1 MSEEK
6 KHVPRSFWSFP
17 RSRVPFSHLESMD
30 DDWNLHEFSNPS
42 GLSVSEDDD
51 HVYIEA
57 AIPGIKSDEIDLSFS
72 NGILWIKAEKKEEI
86 EDKKKKFYRKAMSA
100 FSYRIAVPGDI
111 DESKEPEAFC
121 KNGVLKVLFS
131 ISRKELSKKIPIKH
145 SDD

>member
-6 KHVPRSFWSFP
+6 KQVSRSFWSFP
-17 RSRVPFSHLESMD
+17 RSRVPFSLLESMD
-30 DDWNLHEFSNPS
+30 DDWNLNEFSNPS

-51 HVYIEA
+51 NVYIEA
-57 AIPGIKSDEIDLSFS
+57 SLPGIKPDEIDLSFK

-86 EDKKKKFYRKAMSA
+86 EDKKKKFYRKAMGS

-111 DESKEPEAFC
+111 DESEEPQAYC
-121 KNGVLKVLFS
+121 KNGVLKVVFS
-131 ISRKELSKKIPIKH
+131 IDRKGPIKKIPIRP